1 MVVEYTLSL
10 LNAHFK
16 DSRVVIFGIVKT
28 STASRKMGC
37 SISMRPLYLAFKAFD
52 LERARTVFQRNRNV
66 PENYMVHSQTG

>member
-10 LNAHFK
+10 LDAHLLSK
-16 DSRVVIFGIVKT
+16 DSKVVIFGIVKT
-28 STASRKMGC
+28 STASS